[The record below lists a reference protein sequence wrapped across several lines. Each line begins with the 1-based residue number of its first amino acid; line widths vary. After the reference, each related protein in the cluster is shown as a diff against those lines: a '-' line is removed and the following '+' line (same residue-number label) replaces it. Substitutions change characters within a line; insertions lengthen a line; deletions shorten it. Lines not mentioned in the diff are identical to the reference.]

1 MANLF
6 KKSIFKGGKS
16 MKSIKTKIIIYFSII
31 SIIICGIF
39 GFVSYYKSSTSI
51 INTTKDDFTLV
62 ANQASGL
69 LATKLSTEFQ
79 IIEFIA
85 SRSIISNPSI
95 PIKDKVEALKTNQ
108 QMQGYIN
115 MDYADLNGNAI
126 ATNGKPVNLSDRDYF
141 QKAKNGE
148 TSMSELLVSK
158 QDNSIIMA
166 FAAPVKSEGKII
178 GVVVGIKDGR
188 TLSEMTKD
196 ITIGK
201 SGYAYIIDG
210 NGIIIGHKD
219 EQLVTDKYN
228 LLEASKQNKDYE
240 ELTKLTQKMINKETG
255 SGEYYFNGVNKVL
268 GYAPVVGTNWSIGVT
283 ANHSEILS
291 ELEGLKVS
299 LLIISFIIIAVA
311 LVLVYIIGRQL
322 AVPIIMASQHAMIIS
337 TGDFTKE
344 VPEKFLNRKD
354 EVGKLA
360 QALNEIMVS
369 FKKLIMN
376 IHDSSISVVE
386 SSKELTATTEQIS
399 LASQQVSKTI
409 EEISKGASEQAN
421 DTEKGASTVSELG
434 DYIEKNNSHVLNLDS
449 TSHEVARLVD
459 EGLKIIDDLSVKSDE
474 SSHSVKEVYNN
485 IIITNESAEFI
496 GQASQV
502 ISSIADQ
509 TNLLALNAAIEAAR
523 VGEAGRGFAVVAEEI
538 RKLAEQSK
546 SAVDDITM
554 NLNEFTGEV
563 DSLVSDVSSQFEV
576 LESENLKL
584 RSAVTKSNDANQK
597 IMLDAD
603 KMIETSEK
611 LRRETESI
619 SSVYEKIESLA
630 AIAEENSASSEE
642 VSANVSTYT
651 EEIKKLTSSITQFK
665 ELTEQFKEDINIYR
679 I

>member
-1 MANLF
+1 
-6 KKSIFKGGKS
+6 

-95 PIKDKVEALKTNQ
+95 PIKDKVEALNTNQ

-322 AVPIIMASQHAMIIS
+322 AVPIIMASEHAMIIS

-369 FKKLIMN
+369 FKRLIMN

-459 EGLKIIDDLSVKSDE
+459 EGLKIIDDLSVKSGE

-538 RKLAEQSK
+538 RKLAEQSTASTK
-546 SAVDDITM
+546 TIDDALSKLQSNSRGSVEAIK
-554 NLNEFTGEV
+554 N
-563 DSLVSDVSSQFEV
+563 V
-576 LESENLKL
+576 LAIIENQVESVKTSENKYKEI
-584 RSAVTKSNDANQK
+584 AMAIKN
-597 IMLDAD
+597 
-603 KMIETSEK
+603 SEK
-611 LRRETESI
+611 AVVELNNSTKELEVRKNNIINIMQNLS
-619 SSVYEKIESLA
+619 
-630 AIAEENSASSEE
+630 AIAEENAASTEE
-642 VSANVSTYT
+642 VSAST
-651 EEIKKLTSSITQFK
+651 EEQTAAMEEISISCSNLSKLADELQHSVDKFK
-665 ELTEQFKEDINIYR
+665 L
-679 I
+679 

>member
-1 MANLF
+1 
-6 KKSIFKGGKS
+6 

-39 GFVSYYKSSTSI
+39 GFVSYYKSSASI
-51 INTTKDDFTLV
+51 INTTKDDFGLV
-62 ANQASGL
+62 ANQASNL
-69 LATKLSTEFQ
+69 LATKLNTEFQ

-85 SRSIISNPSI
+85 SRSVISNPSI

-201 SGYAYIIDG
+201 SGYAYIIDE

-219 EQLVTDKYN
+219 EKLVIDKYN

-240 ELTKLTQKMINKETG
+240 ELTKLTQRMINKETG
-255 SGEYYFNGVNKVL
+255 SGEYYFDGVNKVL
-268 GYAPVVGTNWSIGVT
+268 GYAPVMGTNWSIGVT
-283 ANHSEILS
+283 ANHSEILA

-322 AVPIIMASQHAMIIS
+322 AVPIIMASEYAMIIS

-344 VPEKFLNRKD
+344 IPEKFLNRKD
-354 EVGKLA
+354 ELGKLA
-360 QALNEIMVS
+360 QALNEIMIS
-369 FKKLIMN
+369 FKRLIKN
-376 IHDSSISVVE
+376 IHASSVSVVE
-386 SSKELTATTEQIS
+386 SSKELTATAEQIS

-449 TSHEVARLVD
+449 TSQEVARLVD
-459 EGLKIIDDLSVKSDE
+459 EGLKIIDDLSSKSDE
-474 SSHSVKEVYNN
+474 SGHSVKEVYNN
-485 IIITNESAEFI
+485 VIITNESAEFI

-502 ISSIADQ
+502 ISSIAEQ

-538 RKLAEQSK
+538 RKLAEQSTASTK
-546 SAVDDITM
+546 TIDDALSKLQSNSRGSVEAIK
-554 NLNEFTGEV
+554 N
-563 DSLVSDVSSQFEV
+563 V
-576 LESENLKL
+576 LTIIENQVESVK
-584 RSAVTKSNDANQK
+584 
-597 IMLDAD
+597 
-603 KMIETSEK
+603 TSEK
-611 LRRETESI
+611 KYKEIAIAIKNSEKAVIELNNSTTELEVRKNNIINIMQNLS
-619 SSVYEKIESLA
+619 
-630 AIAEENSASSEE
+630 AIAEENAASTEE
-642 VSANVSTYT
+642 VSAST
-651 EEIKKLTSSITQFK
+651 EEQTAAMEEISNSCSNLSKLADELQHSIDKFK
-665 ELTEQFKEDINIYR
+665 L
-679 I
+679 

>member
-1 MANLF
+1 
-6 KKSIFKGGKS
+6 

-188 TLSEMTKD
+188 TLNEMTKD

-449 TSHEVARLVD
+449 TSHEVAKLVD

-538 RKLAEQSK
+538 RKLAEQSTASTK
-546 SAVDDITM
+546 TIDDALSKLQSNSRGSVEAIK
-554 NLNEFTGEV
+554 N
-563 DSLVSDVSSQFEV
+563 V
-576 LESENLKL
+576 LAIIENQVESVKTSENKYKEI
-584 RSAVTKSNDANQK
+584 AMAIKN
-597 IMLDAD
+597 
-603 KMIETSEK
+603 SEK
-611 LRRETESI
+611 AVVELNNSTKELEVRKNNIINIMQNLS
-619 SSVYEKIESLA
+619 
-630 AIAEENSASSEE
+630 AIAEENAASTEE
-642 VSANVSTYT
+642 VSAST
-651 EEIKKLTSSITQFK
+651 EEQTAAMEEISISCSNLSKLADELQHSVDKFK
-665 ELTEQFKEDINIYR
+665 L
-679 I
+679 

>member
-6 KKSIFKGGKS
+6 KKSIFKGGNS

-51 INTTKDDFTLV
+51 INTTKDDFGLV
-62 ANQASGL
+62 ANQASNL
-69 LATKLSTEFQ
+69 LATKLNTEFQ

-85 SRSIISNPSI
+85 SRSVISNPSI

-126 ATNGKPVNLSDRDYF
+126 ATNGKPVNLNDRDYF

-201 SGYAYIIDG
+201 SGYAYIIDE

-219 EQLVTDKYN
+219 EKLVIDKYN

-268 GYAPVVGTNWSIGVT
+268 GYAPVMGTNWSIGVT
-283 ANHSEILS
+283 ANHSEILA

-311 LVLVYIIGRQL
+311 LVLVYIIGKQL
-322 AVPIIMASQHAMIIS
+322 AVPIIMASEHAMIIS

-344 VPEKFLNRKD
+344 IPEKFLNRKD
-354 EVGKLA
+354 ELGKLA
-360 QALNEIMVS
+360 QALNEIMIS
-369 FKKLIMN
+369 FKKLIKN
-376 IHDSSISVVE
+376 IHASSVSVVE
-386 SSKELTATTEQIS
+386 SSKELTATAEQIS

-459 EGLKIIDDLSVKSDE
+459 EGLKIIDDLSSKSDE
-474 SSHSVKEVYNN
+474 SGHSVKEVYNN
-485 IIITNESAEFI
+485 VIITNESAEFI

-502 ISSIADQ
+502 ISSIAEQ

-538 RKLAEQSK
+538 RKLAEQSTVSTK
-546 SAVDDITM
+546 TIDDALSKLQSNSRGSVEAIKK
-554 NLNEFTGEV
+554 
-563 DSLVSDVSSQFEV
+563 V
-576 LESENLKL
+576 LTIIENQVESVK
-584 RSAVTKSNDANQK
+584 
-597 IMLDAD
+597 
-603 KMIETSEK
+603 TSEK
-611 LRRETESI
+611 KYKEIAIAIKNSEKAVIELNNSTTELEVRKNNIINIMQNLS
-619 SSVYEKIESLA
+619 
-630 AIAEENSASSEE
+630 AIAEENAASTEE
-642 VSANVSTYT
+642 VSAST
-651 EEIKKLTSSITQFK
+651 EEQTAAMEEISNSCSNLSKLADELQHSIDKFK
-665 ELTEQFKEDINIYR
+665 L
-679 I
+679 